1 MEYRCIS
8 ADCHIDLSWLPH
20 DLFVVNA
27 STAMRDRMPYV
38 EQDGPA
44 GPRWTTKSGLS
55 MGLANGKG
63 SKGALG
69 VGTPFVAGRT
79 HRDDRIA
86 ATGLYEDGSKG
97 ILRPTT
103 PELRIRDQD
112 RDGVQAEV
120 MYGLHGHGHK
130 IKDQESEF
138 AGTFSY
144 RGVVALAQSVANYP
158 SKPIRMIIAYAP
170 GGAVDVVGRIVAIE
184 LSKAWG
190 QSVIPNNEAGGSG
203 TVGLNQGMKATPDGY
218 TLMM

>member
-97 ILRPTT
+97 ICRPTT

-144 RGVVALAQSVANYP
+144 RGGGSARAKCRQLPQQAHAHDHCLCTGRRRGRRRSHRGDRVIQG
-158 SKPIRMIIAYAP
+158 M
-170 GGAVDVVGRIVAIE
+170 GAVRDT
-184 LSKAWG
+184 
-190 QSVIPNNEAGGSG
+190 Q
-203 TVGLNQGMKATPDGY
+203 Q
-218 TLMM
+218 